1 MNLELFVVLCVTVK
15 TGECNSVRVYFI
27 DHIQL
32 ELLTI
37 ILHQDNTSVKI
48 NSLIGVGLDGV
59 SVTLK
64 WILPNTYSSHGVSVH
79 ALSIT
84 LALFEML
91 GGGVAFEAFLKAG

>member
-1 MNLELFVVLCVTVK
+1 MNVELFVVLCVTVN
-15 TGECNSVRVYFI
+15 TDECNPVQVYFI

-48 NSLIGVGLDGV
+48 NSLTGVGLDGV
-59 SVTLK
+59 AVTLK

-79 ALSIT
+79 ALPIT

-91 GGGVAFEAFLKAG
+91 GGRWRLKIF